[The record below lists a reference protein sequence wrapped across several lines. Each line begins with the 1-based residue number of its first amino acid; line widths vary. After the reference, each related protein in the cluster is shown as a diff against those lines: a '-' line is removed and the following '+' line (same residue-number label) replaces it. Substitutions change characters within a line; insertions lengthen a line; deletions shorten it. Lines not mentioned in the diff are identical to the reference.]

1 MVRYEAHFRKNLEVV
16 NGMEAYIQGRE
27 DEGDNEMVVFFGEAD
42 PRAIEDWKR
51 LKWSIKKQS
60 AGLVGAIV
68 Y

>member
-1 MVRYEAHFRKNLEVV
+1 MVEYEAHFKKNLKVV
-16 NGMEAYIQGRE
+16 NGMETYIQGRE
-27 DEGDNEMVVFFGEAD
+27 DGDNEMVVFFGEAD

-51 LKWSIKKQS
+51 LKLSIKKQS